1 MSVASGREDERPGGQ
16 WTGVGAN
23 DAAGGRPGC
32 GDAMAAVVD
41 GVSGVNGDV
50 ADVAEAS
57 TGCGV
62 HCGWMCEPL
71 VGCGA
76 IWGAVVASEVDGG
89 DKEGCASIDV
99 ERVKMMRREVAPEVI
114 ARAIESGRSA
124 AEMERRL
131 RVKARERWEG
141 IEVNCE
147 VILSVSASRE
157 VMGLW
162 MLNERDE
169 PVRVRG
175 RVIEVQE
182 GVPGFARVLIKRE
195 LWVLKREDIELVED
209 GEDIGG
215 SVGVERKVWWVDGEP
230 TGL

>member
-1 MSVASGREDERPGGQ
+1 
-16 WTGVGAN
+16 
-23 DAAGGRPGC
+23 
-32 GDAMAAVVD
+32 
-41 GVSGVNGDV
+41 
-50 ADVAEAS
+50 
-57 TGCGV
+57 
-62 HCGWMCEPL
+62 
-71 VGCGA
+71 
-76 IWGAVVASEVDGG
+76 
-89 DKEGCASIDV
+89 V

-195 LWVLKREDIELVED
+195 LWVLKREDIELAGD